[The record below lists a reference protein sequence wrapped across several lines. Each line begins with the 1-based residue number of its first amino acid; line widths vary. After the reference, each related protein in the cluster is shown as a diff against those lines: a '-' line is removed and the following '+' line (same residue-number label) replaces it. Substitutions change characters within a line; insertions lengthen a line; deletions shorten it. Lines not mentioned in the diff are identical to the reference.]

1 MAEYEKKVRAILKQN
16 GFKFLRHAKGDHDIW
31 NNAETGKQVTV
42 DGKIKSR
49 HMANEILKESGIN
62 YKF

>member
-31 NNAETGKQVTV
+31 NNTKQENKLLLTAKLNRVI
-42 DGKIKSR
+42 G
-49 HMANEILKESGIN
+49 
-62 YKF
+62 